1 MSITGYLS
9 DLSLPEI
16 FHLIEKGQK
25 TGLLTL
31 RTLPENQTGLQPS
44 YYIWM
49 YQGRLVAAANRTDQ
63 QGLISLIEQY
73 DWVSDRVF
81 TKLVEWCC
89 PRQKPLGLCLKNH
102 GVLQTEHLK
111 QLFQVQ
117 VLQQVCALFQLQNG
131 HFQFN
136 QKMPLPGRE
145 MTGLSVQ
152 ATEVTLIGLRSLRH
166 WDALVDKLPDP
177 NGGLIS
183 TIIGQPRYRLD
194 NLEWQIWEYTKGTVS
209 LKTIARE
216 LGLPIEKVQQIAFQL
231 ITIGLAEEVP
241 FLVGSLPTQAVE
253 PLPVQLTE
261 DSETRN
267 ISQFFVQNLKGFL
280 RSAKSKP
287 MSMST

>member
-1 MSITGYLS
+1 MAITGYLS

-31 RTLPENQTGLQPS
+31 RTLPETQTALQTIH
-44 YYIWM
+44 YIWM

-73 DWVSDRVF
+73 EWVSDRVV
-81 TKLVEWCC
+81 TKLVQWCC
-89 PRQKPLGLCLKNH
+89 PTEKPLGLCLKNH

-111 QLFQVQ
+111 LLFQVQ
-117 VLQQVCALFQLQNG
+117 VLQQVCTLFQLQNG

-136 QKMPLPGRE
+136 QKVPLPGRE
-145 MTGLSVQ
+145 MTGLSVH

-216 LGLPIEKVQQIAFQL
+216 LGLPLEKVQQIAFQL

-253 PLPVQLTE
+253 LLPAQLTE

-267 ISQFFVQNLKGFL
+267 LNQSFVQNLKSFL

-287 MSMST
+287 MSLST